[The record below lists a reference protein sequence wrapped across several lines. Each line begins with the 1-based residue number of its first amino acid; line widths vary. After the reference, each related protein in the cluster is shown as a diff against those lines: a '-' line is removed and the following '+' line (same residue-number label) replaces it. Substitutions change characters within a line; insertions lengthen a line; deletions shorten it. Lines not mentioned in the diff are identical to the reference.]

1 MKDLYDNLVNLKN
14 CPFCLSGI
22 IFEEIDKLCIY
33 ERCNGCNSC
42 FTLEF
47 DPINKSIYYV
57 KIFFE
62 DNSYLI
68 SYDADAKTFSHQ
80 NDYGPYNN
88 SRIEFEDYNS
98 LVNFCNKLKDNL
110 LLG

>member
-1 MKDLYDNLVNLKN
+1 MRDLYDNLVNLKN
-14 CPFCLSGI
+14 CPCCLSGI
-22 IFEEIDKLCIY
+22 IFEDIDKFCIY
-33 ERCNGCNSC
+33 EQCTGPNGCIM
-42 FTLEF
+42 LEF
-47 DPINKSIYYV
+47 DPIYKSMYYV
-57 KIFFE
+57 KINFE

-68 SYDADAKTFSHQ
+68 SYNSKTFSHQ
-80 NDYGPYNN
+80 SNHGSYND